1 MDIIKALLKE
11 MEEEANTTR
20 KMLSA
25 VPDDKFN
32 WQPHPKSMTI
42 ERLANHIAE
51 LPFWVVMT
59 LTTEEL
65 DFASNP
71 YKDKGIT
78 NTAGVLEFFE
88 QSLAQGKAQ
97 LAKATEEDL
106 EQPWVL
112 RNGDYIISKRS
123 KAEVIRMAFCQ
134 TVHHRAQLGVFLRLL
149 DVPIPGSYGP
159 SADENS
165 AAFKA

>member
-11 MEEEANTTR
+11 MEEEAVTTR
-20 KMLSA
+20 KMLSV
-25 VPDDKFN
+25 VPNDKFS

-42 ERLANHIAE
+42 ERLTNHIGE
-51 LPFWVVMT
+51 LPFWVAMA

-71 YKDKGIT
+71 YKDKGIK
-78 NTAGVLEFFE
+78 NIEGVMAFFE
-88 QSLAQGKAQ
+88 QSLATGKAE
-97 LAKATEEDL
+97 LEKATEEQL
-106 EQPWVL
+106 EEPWVL
-112 RNGDYIISKRS
+112 RNGDYIISKTS

-159 SADENS
+159 SADESN
-165 AAFKA
+165 A